1 RRGSRAPASGKDRRE
16 ADEADA
22 GAGRLP
28 WRGGRR
34 PVQARALPLL
44 IAPGCGKER
53 APCGARFFW
62 THAALRI
69 AEFAVMP
76 AARAVV
82 QTRETAPERRGRIGL
97 DSAAVRRLTT
107 LLPRAR
113 ADRAHADQGMPRLPR
128 HAYA

>member
-1 RRGSRAPASGKDRRE
+1 
-16 ADEADA
+16 
-22 GAGRLP
+22 

-128 HAYA
+128 HAYAPGFLPRLCHRLRDHAGVHAAQRRCCDR